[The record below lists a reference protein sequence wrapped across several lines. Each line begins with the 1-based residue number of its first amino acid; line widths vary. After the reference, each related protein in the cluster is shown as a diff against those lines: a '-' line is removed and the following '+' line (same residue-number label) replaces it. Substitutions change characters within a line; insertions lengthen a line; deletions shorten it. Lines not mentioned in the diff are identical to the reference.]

1 MVACLGKI
9 NYLRKNLMVNTVVL
23 NSLVICRLK
32 MGDLVIFSFWRSSCD
47 RLRFLLFTIMLFL
60 HIVFFSIV
68 VLVIVVPAFEF
79 SYCMRIVMGL
89 SRVLCMENRVLLE
102 LSWLHIIMIVILM
115 SRLWFSDMSFGLL
128 DVLLWLFMLRDGR
141 FGRFVRS
148 NFVVDTSW
156 PFVNDRSM
164 RRSLMLWLSRSFF
177 WSRWL

>member
-32 MGDLVIFSFWRSSCD
+32 MSDLMIFSFWRRGCD

-60 HIVFFSIV
+60 HTVFFSIV

-128 DVLLWLFMLRDGR
+128 DILLWLFVLRDGR

-164 RRSLMLWLSRSFF
+164 RRSLMLWLRLSFF
-177 WSRWL
+177 